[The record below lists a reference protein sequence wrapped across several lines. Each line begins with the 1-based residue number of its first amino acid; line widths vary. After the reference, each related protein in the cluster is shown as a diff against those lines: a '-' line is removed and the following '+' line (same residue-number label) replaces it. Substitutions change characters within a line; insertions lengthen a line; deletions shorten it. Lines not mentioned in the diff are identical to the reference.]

1 MQIVTPEQM
10 KRIELRSEEMGVS
23 RAELMKNAGKA
34 LAELID
40 EYCREAVSGQPED
53 KSVVFL
59 AGSGNNGGDCFAAA
73 SRLVY
78 RGYRVTVINFCG
90 KPQTELASAAFE
102 RLPGER
108 ITIITAYRSESVKAA
123 IEAAELDY
131 MTLSREN
138 DLSVL
143 TGKKELTPLEKIMLE
158 EKKRADDIYD
168 ALKNADVIADG
179 VFGTGF
185 HGQLDTELASFLSAE
200 CSAYKIAV
208 DVPSG
213 GNCMT
218 GEISEGSFSAD
229 ETLALGAIKTG
240 MTQYPLKS
248 LCGKISV
255 ADIGI
260 PSDAYNIFSEER
272 SFTLLDKDELA
283 GFPRMRDPDSHKG
296 SFGRVLCITGSSSM
310 RGAAALS
317 ALGALKSGAGLVC
330 VASCE
335 KCIDAVSVLAPEAT
349 FLPLECDDYGYIL
362 FDCNKRML
370 ETELAK
376 ADAVLIGCGMGVT
389 PDTAELV
396 RFVAKNANCPII
408 IDADGIN
415 CMASD
420 IDILLKKKTDLILTP
435 HPGEM
440 AGLCGCTAGEINR
453 ARFSS
458 AAGFAEKYGVT
469 VVLKGAGTVI
479 AGAHDTSV
487 NQTGNPGM
495 SKGGSGDVLAGM
507 IASFA
512 AQGYDVYDAA
522 RFAVYVH
529 GLAGDIAA
537 EKFGHE
543 AMLPRD
549 IIGALSD
556 SFRILS
562 EMNIK

>member
-1 MQIVTPEQM
+1 MQIFTPEQM
-10 KRIELRSEEMGVS
+10 KRIELRSEELGVS
-23 RAELMKNAGKA
+23 RAELMENAGTA

-40 EYCREAVSGQPED
+40 EHCHEAVPGQPED
-53 KSVVFL
+53 KSIVFL

-78 RGYRVTVINFCG
+78 RGYGVTVINFCG
-90 KPQTELASAAFE
+90 KPQTELALAAFE
-102 RLPGER
+102 RLPKER
-108 ITIITAYRSESVKAA
+108 ITIVTAYRSESVKAA
-123 IEAAELDY
+123 IEAAEIDY
-131 MTLSREN
+131 MTLSQEN
-138 DLSVL
+138 DLSLL
-143 TGKKELTPLEKIMLE
+143 TGKKELTPLERIMLE
-158 EKKRADDIYD
+158 EKKRADYIYET
-168 ALKNADVIADG
+168 LEKADVIADG

-200 CSAYKIAV
+200 YSAYKIAV

-218 GEISEGSFSAD
+218 GEVSEGSFSAD
-229 ETLALGAIKTG
+229 ETLAFGALKTG

-260 PSDAYNIFSEER
+260 PPEAYNISSEER
-272 SFTLLDKDELA
+272 AYTLLDKDELR
-283 GFPRMRDPDSHKG
+283 GFPRIRRPDSHKG
-296 SFGRVLCITGSSSM
+296 SFGRVLCITGSSCM

-317 ALGALKSGAGLVC
+317 ALGAMRSGAGLVC

-335 KCIDAVSVLAPEAT
+335 KCIDSVSVLVPEAT
-349 FLPLECDDYGYIL
+349 FLPLECDDYGCIL
-362 FDCNKRML
+362 FDCNKRL
-370 ETELAK
+370 IESELAK
-376 ADAVLIGCGMGVT
+376 SDAVLIGCGLGVT
-389 PDTAELV
+389 PDTAEIV
-396 RFVAKNANCPII
+396 RFVTENANCPII

-415 CMASD
+415 CIASD

-440 AGLCGCTAGEINR
+440 ARLCGCTAGEVNR
-453 ARFSS
+453 ARFST

-479 AGAHDTSV
+479 AGVHDSSV
-487 NQTGNPGM
+487 NRTGNPGM
-495 SKGGSGDVLAGM
+495 SKGGSGDVLAG
-507 IASFA
+507 ITASFA
-512 AQGYDVYDAA
+512 AQGYTAYDAA
-522 RFAVYVH
+522 RFAAYIH

-537 EKFGHE
+537 EKLGHE

-549 IIGALSD
+549 IIEALSD

-562 EMNIK
+562 ETNKK